1 LDGKP
6 IGVFDSGVG
15 GLTVAGE
22 IMKQLPD
29 ESLLYF
35 GDTARFP
42 YGSRGADE
50 LKRFAFEIVSFL
62 QCEGVKMVVIAC
74 NSASSAALTLAQAHF
89 DIPILGVIEPGAR
102 AAVQATRNR
111 RIGVVGTQATIS
123 SGAYDRA
130 IHTLDAGAKVFSQA
144 CPDLADFVERGVV
157 TGEKARRIVG
167 RYLESLISAGVD
179 TLILGCTHYPLLS
192 EVIGEIMGKDVRLVS
207 SAEEAAREVREILT
221 CRGHLRKEKSSPT
234 YRFLST
240 GDESKFLRLG
250 RRFLGREIKRVEKV
264 SLGTEV
270 AL

>member
-1 LDGKP
+1 MDGKP

-130 IHTLDAGAKVFSQA
+130 IHALDAGAKVFSQA

-157 TGEKARRIVG
+157 TGEKARGIVG

-192 EVIGEIMGKDVRLVS
+192 EVIGEIVRKDVRLVS

-234 YRFLST
+234 YRFLFT